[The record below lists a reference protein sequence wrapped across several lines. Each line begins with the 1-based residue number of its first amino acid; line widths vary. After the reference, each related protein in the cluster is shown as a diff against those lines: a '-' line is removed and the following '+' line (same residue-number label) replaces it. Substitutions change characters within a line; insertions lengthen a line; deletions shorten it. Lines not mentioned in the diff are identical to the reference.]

1 MVSNGDADDESE
13 KKTNS
18 PKKILLTTLKII
30 GFILFLYL
38 FIISLGLLSNG
49 FKVLRTVPNYIRND
63 GVAKRLE
70 ISLFEIVIKWS
81 CSQCSYSRISIFAE

>member
-1 MVSNGDADDESE
+1 MVSTGDADNESE

-18 PKKILLTTLKII
+18 PKKILFTTLKIL

-38 FIISLGLLSNG
+38 FIISLGLLSDG

-63 GVAKRLE
+63 GFAKRLE

-81 CSQCSYSRISIFAE
+81 CAQCSYSRISIFTE